1 LKTLC
6 PLPDLRTPDREPKH
20 EDQLPEK
27 RDKDESKMSVRIRV
41 WPQFID
47 HSPQSIDCQQ
57 NPDYPGEVARPVNQ
71 VAQQTQMN
79 SENHQGKRVLG
90 IGIRKQREAGIHSE
104 TVTLMARGKPVQPG
118 TLQKLVEFIVE
129 RDG

>member
-1 LKTLC
+1 MVNYRRMAAIRCCASAAKWVGSSRSVRSRIR
-6 PLPDLRTPDREPKH
+6 PAPDREPKH

-41 WPQFID
+41 WRQVID
-47 HSPQSIDCQQ
+47 HSAQSIDCQQ
-57 NPDYPGEVARPVNQ
+57 SPDYPGEAARPVNQ

-90 IGIRKQREAGIHSE
+90 IGI
-104 TVTLMARGKPVQPG
+104 
-118 TLQKLVEFIVE
+118 
-129 RDG
+129 